1 MTFIHGSWN
10 KKFIF
15 SFLIIYLI
23 ICIYL
28 KDHLLKIEDYLYLL
42 ENIDWNIFFKV
53 FLTALYFLRFSNLS
67 IFLTIDFQTENM
79 AERMSTRHL

>member
-42 ENIDWNIFFKV
+42 ENID
-53 FLTALYFLRFSNLS
+53 
-67 IFLTIDFQTENM
+67 
-79 AERMSTRHL
+79 